1 MGEWEQIVF
10 FLGKKKKY
18 IQRKVHRDTL
28 LAQHLLVLNVHHDTP
43 TR

>member
-1 MGEWEQIVF
+1 MGADCFLPWE
-10 FLGKKKKY
+10 KKKY

-28 LAQHLLVLNVHHDTP
+28 LVQHLLVLNVHHDTP